1 MCSVTRA
8 AVSRSIRSLALLAS
22 FQVASAFLL
31 DPLAFAEQSFP
42 MVCRGGGGM
51 RVEILGNGT
60 MRVFFAPAAQGA
72 NTAPPGSGHCTFL
85 DRGLR
90 SGEPNVLLTNF
101 GAAGVLVNTIVSGGA
116 FDVSVFNNNQ
126 GAMQVTHVGP

>member
-1 MCSVTRA
+1 MCSATRA

-22 FQVASAFLL
+22 FQVAPAFLL
-31 DPLAFAEQSFP
+31 DPPAFAEQSFP

-72 NTAPPGSGHCTFL
+72 NTAPPGSGQCTFL
-85 DRGLR
+85 DRGI
-90 SGEPNVLLTNF
+90 
-101 GAAGVLVNTIVSGGA
+101 AARGTDCFAHELWSGGYLGQYDC
-116 FDVSVFNNNQ
+116 FRRCLRRQCV
-126 GAMQVTHVGP
+126 